1 MRLGQILNGWMGRAS
16 GEEENSALIAVL
28 RNLVADKWRT
38 TPQGKRQRED
48 EDDDEDTEEDEEEEE
63 V

>member
-1 MRLGQILNGWMGRAS
+1 MGRAS